1 MTRRPL
7 TIGAFRRWLENA
19 NPNLRLRAKDSIMCP
34 IARYL
39 GNSRG
44 NINVR
49 VTTADIE
56 SNNGARRIPTPPWA
70 AYFIWYFDRECSV
83 DKYVSPAKALQILL
97 KSGYRKA

>member
-19 NPNLRLRAKDSIMCP
+19 SPRLKFRARDSKMCP
-34 IARYL
+34 LARYL

-44 NINVR
+44 NINVS
-49 VTTADIE
+49 VTAAWIE
-56 SNNGARRIPTPPWA
+56 SNNGARPRPTPPWA
-70 AYFIWYFDRECSV
+70 AYFIRYFDLECSG
-83 DKYVSPAKALQILL
+83 DEDVSPAQALQILL